1 MKKTNNTD
9 TKSNKFTTVNTVY
22 ARVAMILLAVNLCL
36 TGYALVRITD
46 VVGSESQAFTPTDQ
60 PAIVAANVA
69 DDPQAPK
76 EGGE

>member
-1 MKKTNNTD
+1 MKKDNTD
-9 TKSNKFTTVNTVY
+9 TKTSTFTSVNTVY

-46 VVGSESQAFTPTDQ
+46 ATGGESEQTYTPATA
-60 PAIVAANVA
+60 PAQTGVA
-69 DDPQAPK
+69 DDPQAVGRE